1 MSDRYGKTRVAK
13 IKAAYDDLREAVR
26 AHDTEAAE
34 AALDR
39 YEQWADYVFQP
50 SKADAERDALREAL
64 KVTSAILQAEMYRS
78 GGEPFSG
85 TWRIPAL
92 QIRAT
97 CHEALDQA
105 NAALNREPDT

>member
-39 YEQWADYVFQP
+39 YEQWADYVFYR
-50 SKADAERDALREAL
+50 SKAQDERDLAIAALFEARDLILGANHASTRYPRAFEILSGEVDRALR
-64 KVTSAILQAEMYRS
+64 KK
-78 GGEPFSG
+78 GGE
-85 TWRIPAL
+85 
-92 QIRAT
+92 
-97 CHEALDQA
+97 
-105 NAALNREPDT
+105 